1 MNSLS
6 VAAWAVPFATALV
19 GLVGGALWHQRRS
32 SASQADGEHEVISL
46 RAELDE
52 QRQLASR
59 LEIELHTQR
68 AHTFALESDIEARE
82 SDWSRLSPTPVSFD
96 AQTFQIER
104 YARAQPGLGPEHLG
118 AHLPHAPMQ
127 AMGIEIEGLAQR
139 IDSIRNDPHA
149 GTTAGR
155 DTSAAA
161 SADTFAGRDGG
172 TRQVSH

>member
-104 YARAQPGLGPEHLG
+104 QTQADPASWPVHQG
-118 AHLPHAPMQ
+118 AHLPRAPAQ
-127 AMGIEIEGLAQR
+127 VIGIVIEGLAQR
-139 IDSIRNDPHA
+139 IDSIRNDPNAGARPELIAPAVA
-149 GTTAGR
+149 GTVAGR
-155 DTSAAA
+155 DNTTQQAA
-161 SADTFAGRDGG
+161 
-172 TRQVSH
+172 H